1 MAGAV
6 SLIRSDSLADAAPG
20 AAKAFSTLLLDSRAL
35 RRSIAIATVK
45 APAHCSTGEA
55 FLLEK

>member
-35 RRSIAIATVK
+35 AGASQ
-45 APAHCSTGEA
+45 
-55 FLLEK
+55 